1 MQQSKGFDMDRRKLL
16 SGLAGL
22 SALATLPAPALA
34 FQRRH
39 RADIVDIAAGNSD
52 FSTLVA
58 AVQAAGLVDTLK
70 GRGPFTVFA
79 PKNAAFAALPRG
91 TVDRLLRPENRDQLV
106 DILTYHV
113 VPGII
118 RADMIAG
125 RTGRIAMVNGQFTR
139 VDGTNGV
146 RINRS
151 ANVVATD
158 IQASNGL
165 IHVIDAVLMP
175 H

>member
-1 MQQSKGFDMDRRKLL
+1 MMNRRTALTSMFAL
-16 SGLAGL
+16 GASA
-22 SALATLPAPALA
+22 ALAPLPLA
-34 FQRRH
+34 ARMSGP
-39 RADIVDIAAGNSD
+39 DIVDIAAGNPD

-70 GRGPFTVFA
+70 GPGPFTVFA
-79 PKNAAFAALPRG
+79 PTNAAFAALPAG
-91 TVDRLLRPENRDQLV
+91 TVESLLMPENRDQLV
-106 DILTYHV
+106 NILTYHV

-118 RADMIAG
+118 RAERVVG
-125 RTGRIAMVNGQFTR
+125 QRGRIAMVNGGFISI
-139 VDGTNGV
+139 DGRHGV

-158 IQASNGL
+158 IAASNGL
-165 IHVIDAVLMP
+165 IHVIDRVLLP

>member
-1 MQQSKGFDMDRRKLL
+1 MDRRSLL
-16 SGLAGL
+16 TLLA
-22 SALATLPAPALA
+22 ALPVATLGAQPVLA
-34 FQRRH
+34 SGWHHRR
-39 RADIVDIAAGNSD
+39 RGPDIVDIAAGNAD

-58 AVQAAGLVDTLK
+58 AVGAAGLVDTLK
-70 GRGPFTVFA
+70 GQGPFTVFA
-79 PKNAAFAALPRG
+79 PKNSAFAALPRG
-91 TVDRLLRPENRDQLV
+91 TVDTLLRPENRAQLV

-118 RADMIAG
+118 RAERLVG
-125 RTGRIAMVNGQFTR
+125 TRGRIAMVNGQFIR
-139 VDGTNGV
+139 FDGRHGVKING
-146 RINRS
+146 S

-165 IHVIDAVLMP
+165 IHVIDGVLLP